1 MSDALN
7 RFRLD
12 GRIVLVTGASSGL
25 GSHFA
30 HLLASAG
37 ARVAVAAR
45 RVDKLEAL
53 VDSIAA
59 AGGVA
64 RALCLDVTNSASV
77 RNCFDEL
84 DSWARPTW

>member
-25 GSHFA
+25 GTHFA

-37 ARVAVAAR
+37 VPVRGHPRTAPTSCRPGPGR
-45 RVDKLEAL
+45 RWP
-53 VDSIAA
+53 S
-59 AGGVA
+59 
-64 RALCLDVTNSASV
+64 R
-77 RNCFDEL
+77 
-84 DSWARPTW
+84 